1 MAQDHSAEKQ
11 QRIDLLQLY
20 CRELSE
26 LNLQRG
32 EAADLNN
39 EYQRLSHAGQIMQTL
54 ADVLDNLFDAED
66 FNVQQQLSRSLQ
78 QLQQLSAIDGAL
90 VASQELIQ
98 AALIQVQEAATDL
111 HAYRD
116 SIDLDPSRLEW
127 LNQRLGQIQT
137 LARKHQVEHSGDEL
151 VELASQLGQELD
163 ELTSSEHNLE
173 QLQALRD
180 QALAQYL
187 EAAARLSTARGQTA
201 TELST
206 RITAAMQD
214 LGMAGGKF
222 EIEVAQQSADHY
234 RASGIDQVTFLISA
248 NPGQT
253 PRPLSKIAS
262 GGELSRMSLAIQVI
276 LSQSSHIPTL
286 IFDEVDSGIGGGIA
300 EVVGRRL
307 RAISQ
312 QHHQVLCV
320 THLPQVAAQAHHH
333 LQVIKEKSAQQ
344 TLTRVKPLDDTQRL
358 EEIARMLGGMTI
370 TDQTR
375 AHAEEMLQS
384 A

>member
-1 MAQDHSAEKQ
+1 
-11 QRIDLLQLY
+11 
-20 CRELSE
+20 
-26 LNLQRG
+26 
-32 EAADLNN
+32 
-39 EYQRLSHAGQIMQTL
+39 MQTL

-90 VASQELIQ
+90 SASQELIQ
-98 AALIQVQEAATDL
+98 GALIQVQEAATDL